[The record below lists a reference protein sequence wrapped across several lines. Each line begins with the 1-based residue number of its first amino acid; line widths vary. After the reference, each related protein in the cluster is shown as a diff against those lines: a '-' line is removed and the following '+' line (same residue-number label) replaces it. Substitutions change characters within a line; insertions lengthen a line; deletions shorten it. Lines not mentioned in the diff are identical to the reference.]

1 MSELSKVKHG
11 SNWRSVRESSLCI
24 LKALLNRI
32 VAIAHSNLFIS
43 FESWLSFI
51 SIFRSF
57 MSVTVTGSLE
67 TFRFN
72 LDLILSRLL
81 QLFNY
86 FRPEYWDKNSLSKV
100 NLSEAGQVGAY
111 CS

>member
-1 MSELSKVKHG
+1 MKHG

-43 FESWLSFI
+43 LESWLSFI

-67 TFRFN
+67 TLRFN

-81 QLFNY
+81 APVSSCLTI
-86 FRPEYWDKNSLSKV
+86 SGLST
-100 NLSEAGQVGAY
+100 GIRIP
-111 CS
+111 